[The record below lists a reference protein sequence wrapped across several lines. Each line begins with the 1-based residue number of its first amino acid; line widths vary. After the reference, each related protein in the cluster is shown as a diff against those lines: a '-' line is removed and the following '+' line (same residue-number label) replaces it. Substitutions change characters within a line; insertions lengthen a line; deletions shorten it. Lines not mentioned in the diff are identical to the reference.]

1 MSKLKFDRKFETRRV
16 AAAVLRDI
24 DVETGEKYRLDA
36 TRWVNMPLKSSQ
48 NEWLARQAATHMRES
63 VTPTQA
69 RAIQAGVKRS
79 LGPVVQAIVKAALAV
94 RKFRHP
100 GGL

>member
-1 MSKLKFDRKFETRRV
+1 MTKLKFDRKFETRRV

-24 DVETGEKYRLDA
+24 DAETGEKYRIDS
-36 TRWVNMPLKSSQ
+36 TRLVNMPLKSAQ
-48 NEWLARQAATHMRES
+48 NEWLARQAASHMRES

-69 RAIQAGVKRS
+69 KAIQAGVKRS
-79 LGPVVQAIVKAALAV
+79 LGPVLQALVKAALAV
-94 RKFRHP
+94 KKFRHP